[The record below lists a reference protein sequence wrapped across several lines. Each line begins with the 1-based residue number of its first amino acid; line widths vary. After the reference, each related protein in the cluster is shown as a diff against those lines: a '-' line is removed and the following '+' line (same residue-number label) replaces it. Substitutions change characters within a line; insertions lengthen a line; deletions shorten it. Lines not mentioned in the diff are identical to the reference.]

1 MSKNNK
7 PYEVIDTK
15 GYGEQL
21 KEIEAQKIRVAE
33 ENLSKFDSNGN
44 PKVEVSEIKN
54 ENHIP
59 QNNDTKITKQE
70 IKHPK
75 IENFMTETE
84 ANEAFNQ
91 GQYAKA
97 LFTARGV
104 GNRTI
109 T

>member
-1 MSKNNK
+1 MLIFQIIWWWSNK
-7 PYEVIDTK
+7 QTQDLTNEVIDTK
-15 GYGEQL
+15 WYGKLL
-21 KEIEAQKIRVAE
+21 KEKEAQKIKVAE

-75 IENFMTETE
+75 IENFMTET
-84 ANEAFNQ
+84 
-91 GQYAKA
+91 
-97 LFTARGV
+97 
-104 GNRTI
+104 
-109 T
+109 